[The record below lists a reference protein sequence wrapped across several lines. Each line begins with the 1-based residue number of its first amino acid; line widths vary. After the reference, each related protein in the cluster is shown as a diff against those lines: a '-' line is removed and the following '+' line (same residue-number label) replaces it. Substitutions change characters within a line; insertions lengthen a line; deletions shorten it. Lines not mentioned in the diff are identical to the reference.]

1 MAIDAGCPRCTTP
14 VVVFDETAAEC
25 PEHGLVEPLWRPDV
39 ADYDH
44 FARMITPPTVPGAGL
59 PTYLPWPLSP
69 GWAVT
74 DFGWVGASSR
84 RTACVTT
91 TTGTTDLDGEVEL
104 SLVVEEPGV
113 GLGARCAGVEAID
126 PGPSMTRGPA
136 AVSVR
141 AEGRPVKLWSVQ
153 PEDEQ
158 PLERA
163 VFAGESGGRWLWL
176 VVTPAPAALLLRDEW
191 LLADVTGFGPQ
202 ALAMPFGERRS
213 SW

>member
-1 MAIDAGCPRCTTP
+1 M
-14 VVVFDETAAEC
+14 
-25 PEHGLVEPLWRPDV
+25 
-39 ADYDH
+39 
-44 FARMITPPTVPGAGL
+44 
-59 PTYLPWPLSP
+59 
-69 GWAVT
+69 
-74 DFGWVGASSR
+74 
-84 RTACVTT
+84 
-91 TTGTTDLDGEVEL
+91 
-104 SLVVEEPGV
+104 
-113 GLGARCAGVEAID
+113 EAID